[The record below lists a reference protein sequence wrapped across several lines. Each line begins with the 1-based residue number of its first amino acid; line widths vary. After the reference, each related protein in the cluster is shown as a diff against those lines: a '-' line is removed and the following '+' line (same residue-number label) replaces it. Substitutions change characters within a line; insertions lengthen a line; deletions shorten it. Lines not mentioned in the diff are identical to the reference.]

1 MTSYEYR
8 APVEMS
14 AEVLF
19 EYLARPE
26 SLPQHLPGL
35 ADSTPR
41 IDHDRR
47 TLSWAESR
55 YRGELSVVEDGAGRS
70 QVTIAVET
78 DEPGDV
84 RRELEEAVA
93 ALSHRATAEADASAV
108 SENKDTWY

>member
-14 AEVLF
+14 AQRLF
-19 EYLARPE
+19 QFLARPD

-35 ADSTPR
+35 TDSTPS

-47 TLSWAESR
+47 TLSWAENGYQGR
-55 YRGELSVVEDGAGRS
+55 LSVADADAGLS
-70 QVTIAVET
+70 EVVITVET
-78 DEPGDV
+78 DDPGDV

-93 ALSHRATAEADASAV
+93 ALSHRATAEADSSATK
-108 SENKDTWY
+108 NQDDWY